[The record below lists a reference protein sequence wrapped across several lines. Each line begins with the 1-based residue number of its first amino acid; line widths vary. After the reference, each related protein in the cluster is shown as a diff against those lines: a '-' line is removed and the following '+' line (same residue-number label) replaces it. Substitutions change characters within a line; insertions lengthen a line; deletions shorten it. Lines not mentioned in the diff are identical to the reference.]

1 MDILGIG
8 NALLD
13 IFSFSDEDLALR
25 LALHPNRAAHVAP
38 ERLDE
43 LLLAVANPIFVSG
56 GTAGNALK
64 AASLLGLSCA
74 FAGCVG
80 TEDREDDRW
89 ARLFAADLAASGVSL
104 ALERRTRAT
113 GRCLV
118 IHMPGGMKSI
128 ACSPGAAPTI
138 DPAQIT
144 PNLIQS
150 ASQVFVDGQ
159 TIRNR
164 EAFDRIERLC
174 RELAVPLAVDV
185 ASADIARGECA
196 TIARILSESG
206 ATVFLNEDEAFALA
220 TALEPTITP
229 HGERC
234 NERHD
239 AEETADAVFTFYA
252 RSGAGKATIVMKRG
266 ERGARCW
273 TAAGREEAAA
283 EAVSHPVDDTG
294 AGDVFAGTFLAARL
308 AGFPTAQSLEAANDA
323 ARTCLSVPG
332 TRLDPEAFGELKAR
346 LDQARN
352 NQ

>member
-43 LLLAVANPIFVSG
+43 LLLAVPNPIFVSG

-64 AASLLGLSCA
+64 AARLLGLSCA
-74 FAGCVG
+74 FVGCVG

-89 ARLFAADLAASGVSL
+89 ASLFASDLEASGVSL

-138 DPAQIT
+138 DPEQIT
-144 PNLIQS
+144 QSLIKS
-150 ASQVFVDGQ
+150 ASQIFVDGQ

-164 EAFDRIERLC
+164 EVFEKIERLC

-196 TIARILSESG
+196 AIARILSESG
-206 ATVFLNEDEAFALA
+206 ATVFLNEDEAFTLA
-220 TALEPTITP
+220 AALEPTVP
-229 HGERC
+229 KGGKR
-234 NERHD
+234 RD
-239 AEETADAVFTFYA
+239 AEETADAVFSFYA
-252 RSGAGKATIVMKRG
+252 RSGAGTATIVMKRG
-266 ERGARCW
+266 EHGARCW
-273 TAAGREEAAA
+273 TAAGRDEAAT
-283 EAVSHPVDDTG
+283 EAVGIPLDDTG
-294 AGDVFAGTFLAARL
+294 AGDVFAGAFLAARL
-308 AGFPTAQSLEAANDA
+308 AGLPTARSLEAGNEA
-323 ARTCLSVPG
+323 ARACISVPG
-332 TRLDPEAFGELKAR
+332 SRLDPEAFASLHAR
-346 LDQARN
+346 LDRARN
-352 NQ
+352 NPQIN